1 MLYIQ
6 HSGQLVVNADGCT
19 MLVSGEAANVPTI
32 LLDGF
37 TQTFS
42 LRRYCSCSVIDVD
55 ELY

>member
-32 LLDGF
+32 LLAGF

-42 LRRYCSCSVIDVD
+42 LRRYCSCSAIDVD